1 MISVLHFSLIVIA
14 VMITVFVGSLL
25 FYKKSIVIIAGV
37 IANNMAGLTAIFTY
51 IIASKGIDQLLWV
64 LPALGGITIVNF
76 YVMHR
81 ELSLPFQLLKRDIVG
96 NMAQGNLNFEF
107 DSRLINRRN
116 EFGAI
121 ALAMLNMQ
129 HELKK
134 ATNHINEISR
144 EIVLSS
150 AQQNDAALS
159 ISSSASEQ
167 ASSTQEI
174 SVTVEEI
181 ASTTH
186 QNSENAGETAGI
198 MKTVLER
205 MIQLEKVSSESL
217 RSVNDIIEKIG
228 VVNEIAYQTNI
239 LSLNASVEAARAGTE
254 GRGFAVVANQV
265 KMLAENSR
273 VEAEIIHGLS
283 ELTISKNQQANEFVK
298 TLLDEIEQTSMLIG
312 QISSASLEQSNGTD
326 QINNALQNLN
336 QVAQQNAASSEE
348 LAANADELALLA
360 NKLKAGMKF
369 FNAGKFD

>member
-14 VMITVFVGSLL
+14 VMISVFVGSLL

-64 LPALGGITIVNF
+64 LPVLGGITIVNF

-107 DSRLINRRN
+107 DSRLINRQN

-134 ATNHINEISR
+134 ATSHINEISR

-174 SVTVEEI
+174 SATVEEI

-186 QNSENAGETAGI
+186 LNSENAGETASI
-198 MKTVLER
+198 MKAVVER

-217 RSVNDIIEKIG
+217 KSVNDIIEKIG
-228 VVNEIAYQTNI
+228 IVNEIAYQTNI
-239 LSLNASVEAARAGTE
+239 LSLNASVEAARAGAE
-254 GRGFAVVANQV
+254 GKGFAVVANQV
-265 KMLAENSR
+265 KMLAEESR
-273 VEAEIIHGLS
+273 VEAEIIQSLS

-369 FNAGKFD
+369 FNAG